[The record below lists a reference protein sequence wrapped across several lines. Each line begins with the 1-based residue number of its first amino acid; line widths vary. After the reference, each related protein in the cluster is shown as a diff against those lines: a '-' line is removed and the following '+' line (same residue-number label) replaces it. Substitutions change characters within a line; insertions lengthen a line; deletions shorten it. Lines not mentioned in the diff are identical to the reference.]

1 MNRSIID
8 QVIPFRLERGNAKMP
23 CIAIAYNGLGLRQ
36 NEVPTIQMDGAT
48 VTIDANGGGGS
59 HFRLTL
65 TEARRDETGSALSS
79 VSSVFDG
86 TTGGSGTPTVCAT
99 LHALVKAINDVS
111 GGVYTAWALNA
122 PHFMPLTVDTFQDL
136 AATAI
141 PNNENSPIKCLY
153 RTVASGGAM
162 YMRVALP
169 ELRDSA
175 NLRIVRL
182 EGSCTDITNGTIRVF
197 EDNYDDNLDD
207 GDEVDL
213 VKKALVAAQTSY
225 IDLNKDNA
233 YNFRGP
239 LVVEV
244 DSDDLSAGDFTM
256 GVMQGDY

>member
-8 QVIPFRLERGNAKMP
+8 QVTPFRLERANTKMP
-23 CIAIAYNGLGLRQ
+23 FIAIAYNGLGLRK
-36 NEVPTIQMDGAT
+36 NEVPTVQMDGAT
-48 VTIDANGGGGS
+48 ATIDANGGGGS

-99 LHALVKAINDVS
+99 LYDLVAAINAVS

-122 PHFMPLTVDTFQDL
+122 PHYLSLAADTFQDL

-141 PNNENSPIKCLY
+141 PANENYALKIGY
-153 RTVASGGAM
+153 RTVSSGSLL

-182 EGSCTDITNGTIRVF
+182 EGACTGVTAGHIRVF
-197 EDNYDDNLDD
+197 EDSYEANLAS
-207 GDEVDL
+207 GEEVDL
-213 VKKALVAAQTSY
+213 VKKTLVAAQTTY
-225 IDLNKDNA
+225 IDLQKDNA

-239 LVVEV
+239 LIVEV
-244 DSDDLSAGDFTM
+244 YASDLSAGDYTM
-256 GVMQGDY
+256 GIMQGDY